1 MYLKR
6 DDLVIVISGDDK
18 GKQGRVIRVDSE
30 TDRVWVQGLNMRH
43 KHIRRSQQNPKG
55 GRITKECPLH
65 ISKVQLL
72 DSKNKPTRVGF
83 RKEADGRKV
92 RYSKNTNEVLP

>member
-6 DDLVIVISGDDK
+6 DDLVIVISGADK
-18 GKQGRVIRVDSE
+18 GKQGRVMRIDSE
-30 TDRVWVQGLNMRH
+30 TDRVWVQGRNMRH
-43 KHIRRSQQNPKG
+43 KHIRRSQKNPKG
-55 GRITKECPLH
+55 GRISKECPLH
-65 ISKVQLL
+65 ISKLQLL

-83 RKEADGRKV
+83 RFENGRKV

>member
-6 DDLVIVISGDDK
+6 DDLVIVIAGADK
-18 GKQGRVIRVDSE
+18 GKQGRVIRIDLE
-30 TDRVWVQGLNMRH
+30 TDRVWVQGLNMHH
-43 KHIRRSQQNPKG
+43 KHIRRSQKNPKG

-65 ISKVQLL
+65 ISNLQLL

-83 RKEADGRKV
+83 RFEEGGRKV
-92 RYSKNTNEVLP
+92 RYSKNTNEVMP